1 MAQVTV
7 SVNGKSYQVA
17 CDDGQEERVRG
28 LAKHLDEK
36 VAVFAQK
43 LGQMG
48 EARLLLLAG
57 IAVAD
62 ELAEATDTLRR
73 TRRPAAAASSA
84 AAEEKLAQSIDEI
97 ASRIEAIA
105 ERLEKSQ
112 L

>member
-1 MAQVTV
+1 MAQITV
-7 SVNGKSYQVA
+7 SVNGRSYQVA

-28 LAKHLDEK
+28 LAKYLDEK
-36 VAVFAQK
+36 VGGFAQK

-73 TRRPAAAASSA
+73 TRRTTPPANGR
-84 AAEEKLAQSIDEI
+84 AEEKLAEGIDQL
-97 ASRIEAIA
+97 AQRIEAIA
-105 ERLEKSQ
+105 ERIEKSHV
-112 L
+112 

>member
-1 MAQVTV
+1 MAQITV

-36 VAVFAQK
+36 VAAFAQK

-73 TRRPAAAASSA
+73 TRRPAPAPSA
-84 AAEEKLAQSIDEI
+84 AAEEKLAQNIDEI
-97 ASRIEAIA
+97 AHRIEAIA

>member
-1 MAQVTV
+1 MAQITV
-7 SVNGKSYQVA
+7 SVNGRSYQVA

-73 TRRPAAAASSA
+73 TRRPAPAA
-84 AAEEKLAQSIDEI
+84 AAEEKLAQNIDEI
-97 ASRIEAIA
+97 AHRIEAIA

>member
-1 MAQVTV
+1 MAQITV
-7 SVNGKSYQVA
+7 SVNGRSYQVA

-28 LAKHLDEK
+28 LAKYLDEK
-36 VAVFAQK
+36 VGGFAQK
-43 LGQMG
+43 LGQVG

-62 ELAEATDTLRR
+62 DLAEATDTLRR
-73 TRRPAAAASSA
+73 ARRPAPASSA

-97 ASRIEAIA
+97 AHRIEAIA

>member
-1 MAQVTV
+1 MAQITV
-7 SVNGKSYQVA
+7 SVNGRSYQVA

-28 LAKHLDEK
+28 LAKYLDEK

-73 TRRPAAAASSA
+73 TRRPAPASGA
-84 AAEEKLAQSIDEI
+84 AAEEKLAQNIDEI
-97 ASRIEAIA
+97 AHRIEAIA

>member
-1 MAQVTV
+1 MAQITV
-7 SVNGKSYQVA
+7 SVNGRSYQVA

-36 VAVFAQK
+36 VAGFAQK

-73 TRRPAAAASSA
+73 TRRPAAPVPSA
-84 AAEEKLAQSIDEI
+84 AAEEKLAQNIDGI

>member
-1 MAQVTV
+1 MAQITV
-7 SVNGKSYQVA
+7 SVNGRSYQVA

-36 VAVFAQK
+36 VAAFAQK

-73 TRRPAAAASSA
+73 TRRPAPAASA
-84 AAEEKLAQSIDEI
+84 AAEEKLAQNIDGI